1 MNNRERFRTTMHYQ
15 PRDRSPLLDFG
26 FWDETFVA
34 WYDQGLPRD
43 VNALN
48 GHDFFGMDFSLEF
61 AGVLSGVEVGLLP
74 PFEARVLE
82 DQGDR
87 EVVQQADGVCV
98 LRHKA
103 MSSIPKPVGRLLTD
117 RESWRK
123 EYWPRLDPTTADRYP
138 ADWDDAV
145 RTWTDPNRDYPIF
158 LPGGSLYGWLR
169 DWMGMENLALVLYD
183 DPAWFEEMVS
193 TSADCVIGTLS
204 RVLETGGQ
212 FESCNLWE
220 DMCCRAGPLISPQH
234 FKRFL
239 FPHYRRIADLL
250 RSHGVDVI
258 VVDCDGKIDGHLP
271 LWLEAGVNC
280 MFPLEVGTWG
290 ADPVRFRKQY
300 GRELHMMGGFSKR
313 ILASSPE
320 EIGREVL
327 RLAPLVE
334 EGGYIGFCDHRV
346 PPDVPLANH
355 IFFLETARKVWG
367 RDIGLKPMGELVP
380 VGSARRRGGQAA

>member
-1 MNNRERFRTTMHYQ
+1 MNNRERFRATMHYQ

-26 FWDETFVA
+26 FWDETLVF
-34 WYDQGLPRD
+34 WYDQGLPRE
-43 VNALN
+43 VNAFN
-48 GHDFFGMDFSLEF
+48 SHEFFGMDFGFEL
-61 AGVLSGVEVGLLP
+61 AGLASGVDVGLKP
-74 PFEARVLE
+74 PFEAAVLE
-82 DQGDR
+82 DRGDR
-87 EVVQQADGVCV
+87 EVIRQADGVCV
-98 LRHKA
+98 LRHKFL
-103 MSSIPKPVGRLLTD
+103 SSIPHPERHLLTD
-117 RESWRK
+117 RLAWR
-123 EYWPRLDPTTADRYP
+123 EHYRPRLDPATPDRYP
-138 ADWDDAV
+138 IDWDERV
-145 RTWTDPNRDYPIF
+145 RDWRDPNRSEPIF

-183 DPAWFEEMVS
+183 DPAWFEEMV
-193 TSADCVIGTLS
+193 TTLADCIVGTLS

-220 DMCCRAGPLISPQH
+220 DMCYRAGPLISPQH

-258 VVDCDGKIDGHLP
+258 VVDCDGKIDGLLP

-290 ADPVRFRKQY
+290 ADPVRYRKEF
-300 GRELHMMGGFSKR
+300 GSDLLMMGGFDKR
-313 ILASSPE
+313 ILARSKE
-320 EIGREVL
+320 KIEAEVL
-327 RLAPLVE
+327 RLKPLIE

-346 PPDVPLANH
+346 PPDVPLENY
-355 IFFLETARKVWG
+355 IFFLETARRVWG

-380 VGSARRRGGQAA
+380 VGSARRRGGEAA